1 MSSKYASLIHSEP
14 EFHHEFYLIQ
24 DNLRFRKLGAW
35 MMLERDE
42 QDRIAKEQA
51 QENMAL
57 LELVKRIAREKDMD
71 VETAWDAIQG
81 SLNED
86 EKRPIII
93 EYIDEIK
100 RIQNEKLSDQ
110 AWRAKF
116 ITIFFQTR
124 AQGLFDGVWSY
135 LRDWTME
142 DSMQLDDKQVAKINV
157 FLTAEQNQEDI
168 DELIALENPELND
181 FSDGEESGK
190 LGGNSSK
197 KTVPK
202 SSKENLDG
210 MVATPEL
217 QQAV

>member
-1 MSSKYASLIHSEP
+1 
-14 EFHHEFYLIQ
+14 
-24 DNLRFRKLGAW
+24 
-35 MMLERDE
+35 
-42 QDRIAKEQA
+42 
-51 QENMAL
+51 
-57 LELVKRIAREKDMD
+57 
-71 VETAWDAIQG
+71 
-81 SLNED
+81 
-86 EKRPIII
+86 
-93 EYIDEIK
+93 
-100 RIQNEKLSDQ
+100 
-110 AWRAKF
+110 
-116 ITIFFQTR
+116 
-124 AQGLFDGVWSY
+124 
-135 LRDWTME
+135 
-142 DSMQLDDKQVAKINV
+142 MQLDDKQVAKINV